1 MGSPALDLTY
11 FLFTSTEKSLR
22 DQYLEELLHVYY
34 DALAETLT
42 ASGSDPEKL
51 FTFSDLEQQFKQFS
65 AYALTVT
72 SLIQS
77 IMISS
82 GENITDMD
90 EYADAVS
97 RCNEDNQEYFVKFDE
112 KSRPAFI
119 ERMGGVIDDALRL
132 GWIDTF
138 EKNLLV

>member
-90 EYADAVS
+90 VAM
-97 RCNEDNQEYFVKFDE
+97 RIT
-112 KSRPAFI
+112 KSI
-119 ERMGGVIDDALRL
+119 L
-132 GWIDTF
+132 
-138 EKNLLV
+138 